1 MLEAVFQSVVAYDRM
16 AAMIKPYIGYSGS
29 TQNQSEVVQGRFR
42 IRLWLAM
49 EGPACRLAK
58 PTRLFD
64 TMNTTKGDREW

>member
-42 IRLWLAM
+42 RS
-49 EGPACRLAK
+49 ACQAH
-58 PTRLFD
+58 PVV
-64 TMNTTKGDREW
+64 